1 MNGKTPRNK
10 HFLDFWQNTICDE
23 PPYCIY
29 IYSFV
34 RFDWVI
40 KRRQR
45 LDMMAPVAEN
55 HDLSQ
60 KYMVFGLIN
69 RFLLNANHEEILYD
83 ICFVISNISI
93 PIYVSFSLQIL
104 SRILFRPRTMI
115 LRQQRN
121 TLLLYF
127 SRNVRLLQ

>member
-1 MNGKTPRNK
+1 
-10 HFLDFWQNTICDE
+10 
-23 PPYCIY
+23 
-29 IYSFV
+29 
-34 RFDWVI
+34 
-40 KRRQR
+40 
-45 LDMMAPVAEN
+45 MMAPVAEN

-69 RFLLNANHEEILYD
+69 HFLLNANHEEILYD
-83 ICFVISNISI
+83 ICFVISDISI
-93 PIYVSFSLQIL
+93 PIYVLFSLQIL

-127 SRNVRLLQ
+127 SRNARLLQ

>member
-1 MNGKTPRNK
+1 
-10 HFLDFWQNTICDE
+10 
-23 PPYCIY
+23 
-29 IYSFV
+29 
-34 RFDWVI
+34 
-40 KRRQR
+40 
-45 LDMMAPVAEN
+45 MMAPVAEN

-69 RFLLNANHEEILYD
+69 HFLLNANHEEILYD
-83 ICFVISNISI
+83 ICFVISDVSI